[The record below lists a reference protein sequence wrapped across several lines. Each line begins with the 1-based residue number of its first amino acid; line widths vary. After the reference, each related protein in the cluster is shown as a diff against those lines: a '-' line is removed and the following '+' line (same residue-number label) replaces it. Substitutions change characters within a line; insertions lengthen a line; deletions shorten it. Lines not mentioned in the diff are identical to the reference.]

1 MLAPRVIPVLL
12 LDGPRLVKTVRFR
25 APRYLGDPVNAV
37 RIFNRK
43 EVDELALLDIGG
55 AAAERGPNFDF
66 IREIVSEAFMPV
78 CYGGGVRTLAQLE
91 KLFALGVEKVALNTA
106 AAVLP
111 GLIGEAARVFGSQ
124 SVVAAVDFRR
134 KLLGGATA
142 VAARGTVD
150 LKRPPADLARAAVDA
165 GAGEIFLQSVERDG
179 AMAGYDL
186 AVVRE
191 VAAAVPVPVI
201 ACGGAGGLADL
212 AAAIAAGASAAAA
225 GSLFV
230 YQGKLRAV
238 LISYPSP
245 DELATLAR
253 GAGPAA

>member
-12 LDGPRLVKTVRFR
+12 LDGPRLVKTARFR
-25 APRYLGDPVNAV
+25 EPRYLGDPINAV

-43 EVDELALLDIGG
+43 EVDELNLLDIGT
-55 AAAERGPNFDF
+55 AAAERGPDFGF

-78 CYGGGVRTLAQLE
+78 CYGGGVRSLDQLE

-106 AAVLP
+106 AATLP

-124 SVVAAVDFRR
+124 SVVAAIDFKR

-142 VAARGTVD
+142 VVGRGTRD
-150 LKRPPADLARAAVDA
+150 LKMSPAELARAAVAA
-165 GAGEIFLQSVERDG
+165 GAGEIFLQSVDRDG

-186 AVVRE
+186 AVIRD
-191 VAAAVPVPVI
+191 VAAAVNVPVI
-201 ACGGAGGLADL
+201 ACGGAGNLADL
-212 AAAIAAGASAAAA
+212 AAALGAGASAAAA

-230 YQGKLRAV
+230 FQGKLRAV
-238 LISYPSP
+238 LISYPAP
-245 DELATLAR
+245 AELAQLGGAAR
-253 GAGPAA
+253 PGP